1 MKNEMDL
8 KNKRLLTA
16 KELREYTGMGPQ
28 TMALFGDAH
37 ACRRKIG
44 GRWMF
49 DRVKVDQVLN
59 KLFKVKE

>member
-1 MKNEMDL
+1 MRNEMDL

-16 KELREYTGMGPQ
+16 KEFREYTGLGPQ

-44 GRWMF
+44 GRWMY
-49 DRVKVDQVLN
+49 DRVKVDQALN
-59 KLFKVKE
+59 KLFRVKE